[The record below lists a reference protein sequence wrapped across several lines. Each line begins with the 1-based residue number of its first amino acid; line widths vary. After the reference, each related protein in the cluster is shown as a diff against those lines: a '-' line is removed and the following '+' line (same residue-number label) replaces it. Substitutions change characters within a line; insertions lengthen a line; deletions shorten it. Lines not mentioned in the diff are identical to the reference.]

1 MKLISE
7 EEKLKA
13 NIQAIV
19 NYFNTGSYDE
29 VVRRVV
35 PLIKKYP
42 STYILSNLL
51 ALAYN
56 AQNKYEKGI
65 EILEDAIRHDPKNI
79 FVLNNLGVIHSNLE
93 NNDIAE
99 EYLKRSIALKPLFLD
114 AHVTLANLKSKVDKN
129 EEALNILTKFEN
141 TYKESYILNFT
152 LGNIYQQIGNFDKAT
167 YHFNLCLKIDPLNT
181 APDKA
186 ISLMT
191 KYTPENNHL
200 NYMQKKFGTIK
211 SNDHKMILS
220 FALGKAYEDIKEYKK
235 SFEYLNIANKIRDNG
250 LNYSIDEEKKIFL
263 DIKNFFKDKS
273 FPKIKPSNKKVIFIL
288 GMPRSGTSLIEQ
300 ILSSHEQVYGAGE
313 LNHIHNFINQ
323 NFLSNNNVIE
333 KENNKDFSQK
343 ELLEFQNYYIKKLNT
358 KKDVVT
364 DKAPLNFKWIGFL
377 FAAFPN
383 CKIIHSTRDPMDIC
397 WSMFKNFFISNKL
410 NFCYSLEN
418 LGKFYL
424 LYEELMAFWKSEF
437 GDKIYDIN
445 YEDLI
450 TSQETEVKKLL
461 KYCELDWDENC
472 MTFYKNK
479 KSVATASLAQVRTPI
494 YNSSIQKWK
503 NYNSE
508 LNELLQI
515 IKK

>member
-29 VVRRVV
+29 VVRKAV

-42 STYILSNLL
+42 ATYILSNLL

-56 AQNKYEKGI
+56 AQNRHEKGI
-65 EILEDAIRHDPKNI
+65 EILEDAIRNDPKNI
-79 FVLNNLGVIHSNLE
+79 FVLNNLGLIHSNLE

-99 EYLKRSIALKPLFLD
+99 EYLKRAITLKPLFLD
-114 AHVTLANLKSKVDKN
+114 AHITLANLKSKIDKN
-129 EEALNILTKFEN
+129 KEALDILTKLEN
-141 TYKESYILNFT
+141 TYEKSYILNFT
-152 LGNIYQQIGNFDKAT
+152 LGNIYQQIGNFNKAT
-167 YHFNLCLKIDPLNT
+167 EHFNLCLKIDPLNT

-186 ISLMT
+186 ISLIT
-191 KYTPENNHL
+191 KYTPKNSHL
-200 NYMQKKFGTIK
+200 NYMQKKFETIK

-235 SFEYLNIANKIRDNG
+235 SFEYLNIANKIRDES
-250 LNYSIDEEKKIFL
+250 LNYSIDEEKKLFL
-263 DIKNFFKDKS
+263 NIKNFFKKKS
-273 FPKIKPSNKKVIFIL
+273 FTEIEPSDKKIIFIL

-300 ILSSHEQVYGAGE
+300 ILSSHKQVHGAGE
-313 LNHIHNFINQ
+313 LNHISNFIEKNS
-323 NFLSNNNVIE
+323 FLNDENLSE
-333 KENNKDFSQK
+333 KK
-343 ELLEFQNYYIKKLNT
+343 LLEFQNYYIEKLDTQKNI
-358 KKDVVT
+358 VT

-377 FAAFPN
+377 IATFPN
-383 CKIIHSTRDPMDIC
+383 CKIIHSNRDPMDIC
-397 WSMFKNFFISNKL
+397 WSMFKNFFLSKKL

-418 LGKFYL
+418 LGKYYL
-424 LYEELMAFWKSEF
+424 LYKELMIFWKSQFEE
-437 GDKIYDIN
+437 KIYDIN

-450 TSQETEVKKLL
+450 TNQETEVKKLL
-461 KYCELDWDENC
+461 KHCELDWDENC

-479 KSVATASLAQVRTPI
+479 KSVTTASLAQVRSPI
-494 YNSSIQKWK
+494 YNSSLQKWK
-503 NYNSE
+503 NYSSE

-515 IKK
+515 IRD